1 MQYNSKL
8 ADTGKTQKNVNR
20 RRKTRPVKWVGIV
33 YFLLFLAFWGGLIF
47 GGFYITKDY
56 LDKSINNIQQTN
68 AMNIQELKDRLDSLT
83 NEMVVLKQALNS
95 TDQNI
100 TSSGSIQ
107 VQLNKKIEVLDQQ
120 LKNLEKSLNILKE
133 APNARR

>member
-1 MQYNSKL
+1 MKDLQLTAANIDPQNL
-8 ADTGKTQKNVNR
+8 NR
-20 RRKTRPVKWVGIV
+20 RRKTRPGKWLGIF
-33 YFLLFLAFWGGLIF
+33 YCFLFFLFWGGLIF

-56 LDKSINNIQQTN
+56 LDKSISNIQQTN

-83 NEMVVLKQALNS
+83 NEMVGLKQALSS

-107 VQLNKKIEVLDQQ
+107 VQLNKKIEQLDQQ
-120 LKNLEKSLNILKE
+120 LKGLEKSLNILKE
-133 APNARR
+133 AP